1 MKKMFGA
8 DPKASRNLKRG
19 ALYAVAGEDGWIYYG
34 QVMPDKYVGFFRRRD
49 RSLAAP
55 ETILTAAVMCILCI
69 SYASITR
76 ALRAGVWKRLGRFGL
91 HDALARPH
99 RQVQWP
105 AGSLIVTVW
114 EDEMEIFDT
123 RVEDPRIQN
132 LEIMAV
138 YDAMEHIPER
148 LSADFGAEDA
158 AWHIG
163 GPIWRERCVREEF
176 ARRFPDHP
184 FYQLP
189 PDWVPSGARS

>member
-8 DPKASRNLKRG
+8 DPKASRDLKPG
-19 ALYAVAGEDGWIYYG
+19 ALYAVAGEEGWIYYG
-34 QVMPDKYVGFFRRRD
+34 QVTPDKCVGFFRRRD
-49 RSLAAP
+49 RSLAVP

-69 SYASITR
+69 SYASITT
-76 ALRAGVWKRLGRFGL
+76 ALRAGAWKKLGRFGL
-91 HDALARPH
+91 HDTLAGPH

-105 AGSLIVTVW
+105 VGTLTVNVW
-114 EDEMEIFDT
+114 EDDKIIFDT
-123 RVEDPRIQN
+123 RADDPRIQR

-148 LSADFGAEDA
+148 LSADFGAEGA

-163 GPIWRERCVREEF
+163 GPIWRERRVREDY

-184 FYQLP
+184 FHQLP
-189 PDWVPSGARS
+189 PDWAPSGAQS

>member
-8 DPKASRNLKRG
+8 DPKASRDFKRG
-19 ALYAVAGEDGWIYYG
+19 AVYAVAGGDGWICYG
-34 QVMPDKYVGFFRRRD
+34 QVMPDKCVGFFRRRD

-76 ALRAGVWKRLGRFGL
+76 LARFGL

-105 AGSLIVTVW
+105 AGALTVNVW
-114 EDEMEIFDT
+114 EDYKIIYDT

-132 LEIMAV
+132 LEFMAV

-184 FYQLP
+184 FYPLP
-189 PDWVPSGARS
+189 PDWVQSGARL